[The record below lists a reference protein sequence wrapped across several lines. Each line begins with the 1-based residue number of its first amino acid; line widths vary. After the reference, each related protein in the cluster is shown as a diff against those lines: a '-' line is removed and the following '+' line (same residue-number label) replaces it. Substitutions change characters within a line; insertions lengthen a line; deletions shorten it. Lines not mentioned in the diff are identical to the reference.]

1 MTDSI
6 SSGDAFDVAK
16 RALNGLSAR
25 RDMIGQNIAN
35 VDTPGY
41 KAQEVSFEGVLKQT
55 IDKTSN
61 KISPVALKTTKARH
75 LQGGASSTELLQAGY
90 RQGGSSRAD
99 GNNVDIDQELT
110 QMTETGIRYQ
120 AISQAVSK
128 KFSLLKNLVR

>member
-1 MTDSI
+1 MVDSI

-55 IDKTSN
+55 IEKTFDR
-61 KISPVALKTTKARH
+61 IPPVALKTSKGRH
-75 LQGGASSTELLQAGY
+75 LQGGSSAADLLQVGY
-90 RQGGSSRAD
+90 RQGGSARAD

-120 AISQAVSK
+120 AITQAVSK
-128 KFSLLKNLVR
+128 KFNLIKSLVR

>member
-1 MTDSI
+1 MSDPI
-6 SSGDAFDVAK
+6 SSGNAFEIAK
-16 RALNGLSAR
+16 RALDGLSAR

-41 KAQEVSFEGVLKQT
+41 KAQEVSFEGILKQ
-55 IDKTSN
+55 SLN
-61 KISPVALKTTKARH
+61 QSPNMTMKTTNANH
-75 LQGGASSTELLQAGY
+75 LQGSTGGIGAVQVGQ

-120 AISQAVSK
+120 ALSQIVSK
-128 KFSLLKNLVR
+128 KLSLLKTLVR

>member
-1 MTDSI
+1 MTESI
-6 SSGDAFDVAK
+6 TSGNAFEIAK
-16 RALNGLSAR
+16 RSLDGLSAR
-25 RDMIGQNIAN
+25 RDMIGQNVAN

-55 IDKTSN
+55 MN
-61 KISPVALKTTKARH
+61 KSLPKALKTTNDRH
-75 LQGGASSTELLQAGY
+75 MQGSTGGSATVQVGQ

>member
-1 MTDSI
+1 MIDSI
-6 SSGDAFDVAK
+6 TSGDAYDIAK
-16 RALNGLSAR
+16 RALDGLSAR
-25 RDMIGQNIAN
+25 RDMIGQNISN

-55 IDKTSN
+55 INKTS
-61 KISPVALKTTKARH
+61 SVALKTTKARH
-75 LQGGASSTELLQAGY
+75 LQGATGGTNMLQVGN

-99 GNNVDIDQELT
+99 GNNVDIDQELI

-128 KFSLLKNLVR
+128 KLSLIKNLVR